1 MTEYKC
7 GNCAEVFVLS
17 PKAKF
22 CPECGSSSLK
32 MVIKE
37 LKEPSQKET
46 IGVYSPTATP
56 AELGLSPDEL
66 SLAPGLEIK
75 DEEDRPRRPRRR

>member
-17 PKAKF
+17 PKARF
-22 CPECGSSSLK
+22 CPECGSSSLR

-46 IGVYSPTATP
+46 IGVYSPEPTLAEVLGPDTSFTP
-56 AELGLSPDEL
+56 T
-66 SLAPGLEIK
+66 EITE
-75 DEEDRPRRPRRR
+75 EEDRPRRPRRR